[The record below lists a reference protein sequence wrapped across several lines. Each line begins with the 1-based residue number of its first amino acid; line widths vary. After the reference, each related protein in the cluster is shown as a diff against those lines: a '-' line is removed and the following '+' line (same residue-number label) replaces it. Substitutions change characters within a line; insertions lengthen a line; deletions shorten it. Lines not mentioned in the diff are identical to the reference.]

1 MAGTVEKKIERVVD
15 TNSLQVA
22 LMKKTTEVV
31 ELNEKIKSQALEI
44 QSLKSEL
51 EIINKKADKRIEVVE
66 RTARLNKINDDV
78 IKTIL
83 RLKAR
88 NMSIM
93 KIENWCNDNGISITK
108 DDVEHIIKNINMLSP
123 SLEAYYN
130 EECKV
135 YNENLQINPSSLK
148 QTIID
153 TTASSM
159 AILEELIHL
168 EKSKRDEAGEPNY
181 DIHIITKLLNE
192 LNAHSKT
199 YNSLIGNI
207 VEEGKETPQINLEIQ
222 NLQNELKDRS
232 DKIIKFGLGNNVK
245 VV

>member
-1 MAGTVEKKIERVVD
+1 MAGAVEKKIERVID
-15 TNSLQVA
+15 SNSLQVA
-22 LMKKTTEVV
+22 LLKKTNEVV

-51 EIINKKADKRIEVVE
+51 DIINKKADKRIEAVE
-66 RTARLNKINDDV
+66 RTARLYKINDEV

-93 KIENWCNDNGISITK
+93 KIENWCNDNGISITTQ
-108 DDVEHIIKNINMLSP
+108 DVEHIIKNINMLSP
-123 SLEAYYN
+123 TLEAYYN
-130 EECKV
+130 EECKAF
-135 YNENLQINPSSLK
+135 NENLQINPSSLK

-168 EKSKRDEAGEPNY
+168 EKSKRDESGEPNY
-181 DIHIITKLLNE
+181 DIGIIVKLLNE
-192 LNAHSKT
+192 LNGHSKT

-207 VEEGKETPQINLEIQ
+207 VEEGRDAPQINLEIQ
-222 NLQNELKDRS
+222 NLQNELRDRS
-232 DKIIKFGLGNNVK
+232 DKIIKFGLGNVK
-245 VV
+245 VI

>member
-1 MAGTVEKKIERVVD
+1 MAGAVEKKIERVVD

-22 LMKKTTEVV
+22 LLKKTNEVV

-51 EIINKKADKRIEVVE
+51 DIINKKADKRIEAVE
-66 RTARLNKINDDV
+66 RTARLYKINDEV

-93 KIENWCNDNGISITK
+93 KIENWCNNNGISITK
-108 DDVEHIIKNINMLSP
+108 QDIEYIVQNINMLSP

-130 EECKV
+130 EEAKIFSDS
-135 YNENLQINPSSLK
+135 LKINPMAIK

-153 TTASSM
+153 VTASS
-159 AILEELIHL
+159 ISLIEELLFL
-168 EKSKRDEAGEPNY
+168 EKSKKDQAGEPSY
-181 DIHIITKLLNE
+181 DIGILSKLMND
-192 LNAHSKT
+192 LNAQVKT
-199 YNSLIGNI
+199 YNTLIGNI
-207 VEEGKETPQINLEIQ
+207 VEEGKDAPQINLEIQ
-222 NLQNELKDRS
+222 NLQNELRDRS
-232 DKIIKFGLGNNVK
+232 DKIIKFGLGNVK
-245 VV
+245 VI

>member
-22 LMKKTTEVV
+22 LLKKTNEVV

-51 EIINKKADKRIEVVE
+51 DIINKKADKRIEAVE
-66 RTARLNKINDDV
+66 RTARLYKINDDV

-88 NMSIM
+88 NMSVM

-123 SLEAYYN
+123 SLETYYN
-130 EECKV
+130 EECKIFSD
-135 YNENLQINPSSLK
+135 NLKISPMNLK
-148 QTIID
+148 QTVID

-168 EKSKRDEAGEPNY
+168 EKSKRDETGEPNY

-207 VEEGKETPQINLEIQ
+207 VEEGKEERTVNIE
-222 NLQNELKDRS
+222 LQA
-232 DKIIKFGLGNNVK
+232 IIKDIKDKGSNIIQFKPLDMEVS
-245 VV
+245 